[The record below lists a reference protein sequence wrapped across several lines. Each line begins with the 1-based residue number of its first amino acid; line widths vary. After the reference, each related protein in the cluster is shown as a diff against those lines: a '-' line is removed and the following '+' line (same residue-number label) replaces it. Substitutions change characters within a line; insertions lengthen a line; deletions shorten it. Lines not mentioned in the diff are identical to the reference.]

1 MSLYILLS
9 ILASIQIYK
18 NTNHLTSSLL
28 MPASF
33 FLMHISYG
41 AGEVYG
47 ALKILLKKAPI
58 SKRD

>member
-58 SKRD
+58 SKQD